1 MVCFFVASLGLL
13 NILYHWL
20 AEQHTFGIKHKYNLI
35 HPKDQ
40 VYLFNMTDSLLWS
53 DFRRWFWTD
62 GLGAGS
68 GLDHWNYFEDPDEPT
83 SPSYALYTGFTLK
96 WTFVA
101 FFVLTFSHFICM
113 FFVKWATSQEFKE
126 EMMFNKC
133 IHVLQNLN
141 LCFPFSDW
149 DEKMVSGEEF
159 RQRYMNTEL
168 EMACSFAVN
177 FGFSLTMLIPIWFTG
192 TKQSIQPY

>member
-13 NILYHWL
+13 DLLYHWMC
-20 AEQHTFGIKHKYNLI
+20 EQYTFGIKNKFYLI
-35 HPKDQ
+35 HPTDQ
-40 VYLFNMTDSLLWS
+40 VYLFNMTDTLFWS
-53 DFRRWFWTD
+53 ESRRWFW
-62 GLGAGS
+62 AGN
-68 GLDHWNYFEDPDEPT
+68 GLDRWNYFEDPNEPT
-83 SPSYALYTGFTLK
+83 APSYTLYTGFTLK

-101 FFVLTFSHFICM
+101 FFMLMTFHFFSM

-126 EMMFNKC
+126 EIMFNKC

-141 LCFPFSDW
+141 LSFPFSDW

-159 RQRYMNTEL
+159 RQRYSNTEL

-177 FGFSLTMLIPIWFTG
+177 FGFSLIMLIPIWFTG
-192 TKQSIQPY
+192 IDI